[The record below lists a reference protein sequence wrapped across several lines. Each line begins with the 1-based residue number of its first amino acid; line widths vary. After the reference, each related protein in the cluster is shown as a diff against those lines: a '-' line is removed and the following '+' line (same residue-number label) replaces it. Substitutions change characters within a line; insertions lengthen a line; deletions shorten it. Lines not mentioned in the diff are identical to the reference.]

1 MRVIRL
7 LIIGACVSIGGW
19 VEAHTPGCQVE
30 LEALEMK
37 ECNVG
42 LEMAS
47 LKSENSDSVT
57 YKFQL
62 TSDMIRPEKKDAYG
76 NLWRRG
82 FLTEKNEVKLGYSSD
97 DPRIASVE
105 IAVMDCNIA
114 FPYNGS
120 YTTIVKALE
129 QGLDC
134 LDVQKVGSGE
144 TVSLKISKP
153 GRNSV
158 GYLVKDSKDSV
169 LYKGQVGFDALY
181 DDGKWEKCGEAEL
194 TSDLLAASGVYMH
207 LWGIPNGGSWP
218 TTTYMSGLPCPV
230 DYPYYKGES
239 WKVMVDYHPELKR
252 YRIVNPL
259 TSNEQFKDFT
269 VNKEETLAYV
279 TSKGRN
285 EYPEAFLFDTENPS
299 WFILNAEKTKD
310 AYCEP
315 TSIGMMVIHNAE
327 GKDFFAPRYNELEG
341 VVKYVDTPVQ
351 SIEEGEYFEC
361 PMKPELSL
369 IRIKFDSKTFNR
381 SGDSGIENIEEDQIG
396 KEIFYT
402 LDGVKV
408 DRPSTGLYLKRKG
421 SKVSKVIL

>member
-181 DDGKWEKCGEAEL
+181 DDGKW
-194 TSDLLAASGVYMH
+194 
-207 LWGIPNGGSWP
+207 
-218 TTTYMSGLPCPV
+218 
-230 DYPYYKGES
+230 
-239 WKVMVDYHPELKR
+239 
-252 YRIVNPL
+252 
-259 TSNEQFKDFT
+259 
-269 VNKEETLAYV
+269 
-279 TSKGRN
+279 
-285 EYPEAFLFDTENPS
+285 
-299 WFILNAEKTKD
+299 
-310 AYCEP
+310 
-315 TSIGMMVIHNAE
+315 
-327 GKDFFAPRYNELEG
+327 
-341 VVKYVDTPVQ
+341 
-351 SIEEGEYFEC
+351 
-361 PMKPELSL
+361 
-369 IRIKFDSKTFNR
+369 
-381 SGDSGIENIEEDQIG
+381 
-396 KEIFYT
+396 
-402 LDGVKV
+402 
-408 DRPSTGLYLKRKG
+408 
-421 SKVSKVIL
+421 